1 MNTLHP
7 FLHEI
12 DDYLRTEL
20 ATARYPEDEQGGIYH
35 SSERPVKRLGLLL
48 EPFSGLPV
56 WVKETQVDGL
66 WIHRH
71 WQLDLTALPPDVGIV
86 AHHLPFD
93 ETLTIGYN
101 LRLSR
106 KLGAIGDPEPLGY
119 KQSNSSTGELLPD
132 RPIGMLIDVARHEF
146 DIWLDTCKRIFGGY
160 ERAEAGLN
168 SVVEQATSYR
178 VAVVGAMTDAL
189 VREAA
194 ERGAQVYLTGAY
206 RKPAQQAV
214 DECGMAVVAVGH
226 RRSEEWGLKE
236 LADLLHERWS
246 IDCYI
251 HQSTAISRL

>member
-1 MNTLHP
+1 MKTSHP
-7 FLHEI
+7 FLQDI
-12 DDYLRTEL
+12 NDYLRTEL
-20 ATARYPEDEQGGIYH
+20 ATDRYPDDEQGGIYQP
-35 SSERPVKRLGLLL
+35 SNRPVKRLGLLL
-48 EPFSGLPV
+48 EPFSGLPA

-71 WQLDLTALPPDVGIV
+71 WQLDLAALPLDIGIV

-101 LRLSR
+101 TRLA
-106 KLGAIGDPEPLGY
+106 KQLGALGDPEPLGY
-119 KQSNSSTGELLPD
+119 KQANSPTGESLPD
-132 RPIGMLIDVARHEF
+132 RPIGMWIDVARHEF
-146 DIWLDTCKRIFGGY
+146 DVWLDTCKRLFDGY
-160 ERAEAGLN
+160 ERAEAGLDLA
-168 SVVEQATSYR
+168 VEQTTTYR

-194 ERGAQVYLTGAY
+194 GRGAQVYLTGAY

-214 DECGMAVVAVGH
+214 DESGMAVVAIGH

-236 LADLLHERWS
+236 LADLLHERWP

-251 HQSTAISRL
+251 HQSTVVSRL